1 MTGLIDSTEMYL
13 RTLYELRE
21 EGIPPLRA
29 RLVERLHVS
38 APAASESTSRLAS
51 EGLVALA
58 NDRTVQFTE
67 KGLVRATAV
76 MRKHRLAELLL
87 TEVIGLDWALVHNEA
102 CRWEHVISDEVE
114 ARLTEILGDPKKC
127 PFGNVIPAGSFDR
140 PVGPRPPA
148 PLSLLAATDFTSSR
162 TTSVTVS
169 WISERLQTDERT
181 MRQLRDGE
189 VLPGAR
195 LVIRGGGDIVEVLSS
210 DAVALAE
217 EASTSGQNPGQE
229 APTTEISRRA
239 AGLVYVEHS
248 DAAPHT

>member
-38 APAASESTSRLAS
+38 APAASESTARLAN

-58 NDRTVQFTE
+58 DDRTVQFTE
-67 KGLVRATAV
+67 KGLMRATAV

-114 ARLTEILGDPKKC
+114 ARLTVLLKNPKRC
-127 PFGNVIPAGSFDR
+127 PFGNEI
-140 PVGPRPPA
+140 PPA
-148 PLSLLAATDFTSSR
+148 ADQAPIGGNPVSLLATADSATGGR
-162 TTSVTVS
+162 GRPVTVS
-169 WISERLQTDERT
+169 WISERLQSDEGA
-181 MRQLRDGE
+181 MRLLHTAGI
-189 VLPGAR
+189 VPGAE
-195 LVIRGGGDIVEVLSS
+195 LMVESRGDNVRVVKQQSAEAGAESEAGSS
-210 DAVALAE
+210 VGSSAAQDTNAE
-217 EASTSGQNPGQE
+217 ICRS
-229 APTTEISRRA
+229 IA
-239 AGLVYVEHS
+239 ALVYVNR
-248 DAAPHT
+248 

>member
-58 NDRTVQFTE
+58 EDRTVQFTE
-67 KGLVRATAV
+67 KGLARATAV

-87 TEVIGLDWALVHNEA
+87 TRVIGLDWALVHNEA

-114 ARLTEILGDPKKC
+114 MRLTELLGDPKRC
-127 PFGNVIPAGSFDR
+127 PFGNIIPTGSFDR
-140 PVGPRPPA
+140 PAGPRPPA
-148 PLSLLAATDFTSSR
+148 PLSLLAAADFAGSR
-162 TTSVTVS
+162 ATPVTVS

-181 MRQLRDGE
+181 MRQLRDAA
-189 VLPGAR
+189 VIPGAT
-195 LVIRGGGDIVEVLSS
+195 VIVRGRGDVIEIVSPEETPGGD
-210 DAVALAE
+210 
-217 EASTSGQNPGQE
+217 EATAIE
-229 APTTEISRRA
+229 LSRRGA
-239 AGLVYVEHS
+239 ALVYVERS
-248 DAAPHT
+248 LANVA

>member
-114 ARLTEILGDPKKC
+114 ARLTAILGDPEKC
-127 PFGNVIPAGSFDR
+127 PFGNVIPAGPFDR
-140 PVGPRPPA
+140 PVGPRPLA
-148 PLSLLAATDFTSSR
+148 PLSLLAATDFTSAG
-162 TTSVTVS
+162 TASVTVS

-181 MRQLRDGE
+181 MRQLRDGG
-189 VLPGAR
+189 VLPGAT
-195 LVIRGGGDIVEVLSS
+195 LVIRGHGDVVEVISS
-210 DAVALAE
+210 DAVAPAE
-217 EASTSGQNPGQE
+217 EAGASGQLPGRE
-229 APTTEISRRA
+229 APAIDISRRA
-239 AGLVYVEHS
+239 AGLVYVEHPGIP
-248 DAAPHT
+248 PHG

>member
-38 APAASESTSRLAS
+38 APAASESTSRLAG

-58 NDRTVQFTE
+58 DDRTVQFTE
-67 KGLVRATAV
+67 KGLARATAV

-87 TEVIGLDWALVHNEA
+87 TRVIGLDWPLVHNEA

-114 ARLTEILGDPKKC
+114 MRLTDILGDPKRC
-127 PFGNVIPAGSFDR
+127 PFGNVIPTGSFDR
-140 PVGPRPPA
+140 PAGPRPPA
-148 PLSLLAATDFTSSR
+148 PLSLLAAADFAGFRATP
-162 TTSVTVS
+162 VTVS

-181 MRQLRDGE
+181 MRQLRDGG
-189 VLPGAR
+189 VMPGAT
-195 LVIRGGGDIVEVLSS
+195 VIVRGQGDVVEVVSS
-210 DAVALAE
+210 AQDPACDEPATIEL
-217 EASTSGQNPGQE
+217 
-229 APTTEISRRA
+229 SRRG
-239 AGLVYVEHS
+239 AGLVYVERT
-248 DAAPHT
+248 PHERDVIMA

>member
-1 MTGLIDSTEMYL
+1 MTGLIDSAEMYL

-114 ARLTEILGDPKKC
+114 IRLTKILGDPKRC
-127 PFGNVIPAGSFDR
+127 PFGNVIPTGSFDR
-140 PVGPRPPA
+140 PAGPRPPA
-148 PLSLLAATDFTSSR
+148 PLSLLVAADFASSR

-169 WISERLQTDERT
+169 WISERLQTDERS
-181 MRQLRDGE
+181 MRQLREGG
-189 VLPGAR
+189 VLPGAT
-195 LVIRGGGDIVEVLSS
+195 LAIRGRGDAVEVTSS
-210 DAVALAE
+210 GEVTPSDQGSTQ
-217 EASTSGQNPGQE
+217 EASTI
-229 APTTEISRRA
+229 EISRRA
-239 AGLVYVEHS
+239 AGLVYVEHL
-248 DAAPHT
+248 DTTAA